1 MICLTVVSLALL
13 SFANAA
19 TTLVD
24 IEAIEVPLCF
34 TFLSPHCPRVAPHLH
49 PGAVLSV
56 AFSGSEITPG
66 KSLTQTAN
74 VSTKPVV
81 TASAF
86 NASLTGTFT
95 IAMVDADVRWSHRH
109 WLANGVTLTS
119 GTVSDTSATNI
130 TTYAGPGPATNS
142 GPHRYVVLLY
152 AQPSTFKAP
161 ADLSA
166 PVDGVNKFDLNAYV
180 KDSGLGDLVA
190 ANYFIVEVG
199 TDPTSLPATSAVVTS
214 TLASV
219 TASGAS
225 GGASGATD
233 SASAPASSDSTKP
246 NGAVKSELQTAV
258 ALLAAGAILVL
269 L

>member
-1 MICLTVVSLALL
+1 VPALL
-13 SFANAA
+13 P
-19 TTLVD
+19 T
-24 IEAIEVPLCF
+24 F
-34 TFLSPHCPRVAPHLH
+34 T

-66 KSLTQTAN
+66 KALAPN
-74 VSTKPVV
+74 DVSTKPVV
-81 TASAF
+81 TVSAF

-95 IAMVDADVRWSHRH
+95 IAMVDADVVGTAYGSDGVNRH
-109 WLANGVTLTS
+109 WLANGVTVAGGT
-119 GTVSDTSATNI
+119 TVSDASATNI
-130 TTYAGPGPATNS
+130 STYAGPGPATNS

-152 AQPSTFKAP
+152 AQPSTFTAP

-166 PVDGVNKFDLNAYV
+166 PVDGVHKFDLNAYV

-219 TASGAS
+219 KASGAS
-225 GGASGATD
+225 GGSSGATD

-246 NGAVKSELQTAV
+246 NGAVKSELQTTV
-258 ALLAAGAILVL
+258 ALLAVGAIMVL